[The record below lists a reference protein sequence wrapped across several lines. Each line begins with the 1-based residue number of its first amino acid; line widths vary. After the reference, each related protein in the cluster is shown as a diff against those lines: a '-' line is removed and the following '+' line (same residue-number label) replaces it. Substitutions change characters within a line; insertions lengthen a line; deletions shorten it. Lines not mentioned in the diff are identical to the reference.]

1 MDNFC
6 GHRFDGQFGLLP
18 KGYDHKY
25 TYSHFGYN
33 LKVTDMQASIGIA
46 QLKKLPSFVEKRRHN
61 WNLLKEKLMCVSD
74 KLILPEPC
82 ENSIPSWFGFLITCK
97 DDVSRN
103 DLTKH
108 LEKNNI
114 QTRNLFAGNLVKH
127 PCFDEMRKTEN
138 GYRVVGDL
146 KVTDRI
152 MNDTFWIGVYPGL
165 NDDMI
170 NDMAQCII
178 DFFR

>member
-1 MDNFC
+1 
-6 GHRFDGQFGLLP
+6 
-18 KGYDHKY
+18 
-25 TYSHFGYN
+25 
-33 LKVTDMQASIGIA
+33 
-46 QLKKLPSFVEKRRHN
+46 
-61 WNLLKEKLMCVSD
+61 MCVSD